1 MSLLPV
7 EEAQGRL
14 LAMAEPL
21 AIEQAGLLAA
31 QGRWLAEPVRALR
44 DQPWADLSAM
54 DGYAIRFADLP
65 GPWRVAGVSQA
76 GGTPPASLLGTGEA
90 MRIFTGAPMPRGA
103 DCVLVQEDA
112 AIDGDRLNLA
122 GDGPSG
128 AGKHVR
134 PRASDFAEGATVLEP
149 GLRIGPA
156 QIALAGIAGHAALP
170 VRRRP
175 RVAILST
182 GDELVPVGAVAGP
195 GKLPC
200 SNSVMLAAMLAR
212 QGAEVIDLGLLP
224 DDLDAIASAMAT
236 GRSADVIVSTGGASV
251 GDHDLVRPA
260 IEKAGGTI
268 DFWRI
273 AMRPGKPLMAGRLG
287 DAIVLGLP
295 GNPVSAFVTATLF
308 LMPLARRLMG
318 APDPLPTKLM
328 LPTRIALPAG
338 EKRAE
343 YQRVTVEHGHVM
355 RIADRDSGALLPL
368 AGANAL
374 VERAV
379 GAPPARPGEN
389 VPVIPLDEVPAAFA

>member
-7 EEAQGRL
+7 EEAQVRL
-14 LAMAEPL
+14 LAMAGPL
-21 AIEQAGLLAA
+21 AVEQATLLAA

-65 GPWRVAGVSQA
+65 GPWRVTGASQA
-76 GGTPPASLLGTGEA
+76 GDTLPASALGAGEA
-90 MRIFTGAPMPRGA
+90 MRIFTGAPMPEGA

-122 GDGPSG
+122 GDGPAG

-134 PRASDFAEGATVLEP
+134 PRASDFAEGAAVLEP
-149 GLRIGPA
+149 GARIGPV

-182 GDELVPVGAVAGP
+182 GDELVPVGTVAGP
-195 GKLPC
+195 GQLPC

-224 DDLDAIASAMAT
+224 DDLDAIASAMTA
-236 GRSADVIVSTGGASV
+236 GRSADITVSTGGASV

-308 LMPLARRLMG
+308 LMPLVRHMMG
-318 APDPLPTKLM
+318 APDPLPAKLM
-328 LPTRIALPAG
+328 LPTRVSLPSG
-338 EKRAE
+338 GKRAE
-343 YQRVTVEHGHVM
+343 YQRVVIENGCVVRTV
-355 RIADRDSGALLPL
+355 DRDSGALLPL

-374 VERAV
+374 AERAI
-379 GAPPARPGEN
+379 GAPSVQPGEM
-389 VPVIPLDEVPAAFA
+389 VPIIPLDEVPAAFA